1 MLPILGLF
9 LLVVKLMNMD
19 VVKPYIGFIMVSVCM
34 MNVQMIPIYVKETP
48 INEKTGFVN
57 FVKCPMTTIHVDLV
71 GTRRVGLDLIR
82 FLISCD
88 QNVLI
93 PRNIMV
99 VVYSKFDLIF
109 SLKQFAMTTYFQE
122 FITSL

>member
-1 MLPILGLF
+1 MLPILRLF

-19 VVKPYIGFIMVSVCM
+19 VVNPYIVFIMVSVYM
-34 MNVQMIPIYVKETP
+34 MNVQMIPIYMKETL
-48 INEKTGFVN
+48 INEKTRFVN
-57 FVKCPMTTIHVDLV
+57 FVKCLTTMIHVEGV
-71 GTRRVGLDLIR
+71 ITRRVGLDLIR

-99 VVYSKFDLIF
+99 VVYSKLDLIF

-122 FITSL
+122 SITSL

>member
-1 MLPILGLF
+1 MLPILRLF

-19 VVKPYIGFIMVSVCM
+19 VVNPYIVFIMVSVYM
-34 MNVQMIPIYVKETP
+34 MNVQMIPIYMKETL
-48 INEKTGFVN
+48 INEKTRFVN
-57 FVKCPMTTIHVDLV
+57 FVKCLTTMIHVEGV
-71 GTRRVGLDLIR
+71 ITRRVGLDLIR

-99 VVYSKFDLIF
+99 VVYSK
-109 SLKQFAMTTYFQE
+109 
-122 FITSL
+122 